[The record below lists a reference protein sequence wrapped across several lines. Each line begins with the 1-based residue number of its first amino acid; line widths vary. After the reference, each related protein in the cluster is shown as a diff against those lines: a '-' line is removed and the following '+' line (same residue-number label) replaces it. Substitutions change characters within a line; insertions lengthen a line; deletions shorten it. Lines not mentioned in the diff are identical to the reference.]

1 MYRFTERRRRVAGA
15 LTVAVAA
22 ALALSGCGSS
32 TPGGGGDSAG
42 GMTFWHYYAQ
52 GIPATKK
59 FTADLAEIYNK
70 DTGKDLNAVFVP
82 SDQLTQKVIASAGSK
97 EGPDLFVQ
105 GGSDLLQLAEAG
117 AIADFTDE
125 FEGFADKDQIP
136 DSAVIRV
143 DGKVYGVQGF
153 ANTFALWYNKDIL
166 DEFGIAPPTTMDEL
180 GAALAK
186 IGTTYVGLALPGQGG
201 QDGSAFSFITAY
213 GFDYASPDAAALT
226 KSFSLI
232 GDWSQKGY
240 IPRDAAT
247 WTGDVAFQKFTAG
260 GVAFVYGGN
269 WQYGNAKS
277 AAKFDYGVIPV
288 PDATHTAQTYLLG
301 DNVHMGAFTKDKK
314 AAFEAIATLFLSKE
328 GELAALEAGS
338 MPLRKDLA
346 DTPGMQD
353 PVYAQFKKALANGQ
367 PYLLPGF
374 GTELTEMR
382 TALGEAWSSVIAGQ
396 TAPADAA
403 KTAVDAIQRLSKK

>member
-1 MYRFTERRRRVAGA
+1 MYRFTEGRRRVAGV
-15 LTVAVAA
+15 LTIAVAA

-32 TPGGGGDSAG
+32 GGPSGDGGGDV
-42 GMTFWHYYAQ
+42 TFWHYYAQ

-59 FTADLAEIYNK
+59 FTADLKDIYAK
-70 DTGKDLNAVFVP
+70 DTGKTLDAVFVP

-97 EGPDLFVQ
+97 EGPDVFVQ
-105 GGSDLLQLAEAG
+105 GGSDLLQLVEAG
-117 AIADFTDE
+117 AVADFTSE
-125 FEGFADKDQIP
+125 FEAFKDKDQIP

-166 DEFGIAPPTTMDEL
+166 DELGIAPPSTMDEL

-186 IGTTYVGLALPGQGG
+186 IGTKYVGLALPGQGN
-201 QDGSAFSFITAY
+201 QDGSSFSFITAY
-213 GFDYASPDAAALT
+213 GFDYSKPDAGALGQ
-226 KSFSLI
+226 SFSKI
-232 GDWSQKGY
+232 AEWSQKGY

-260 GVAFVYGGN
+260 GVAFVLGGN
-269 WQYGNAKS
+269 WQYGNAKT
-277 AAKFDYGVIPV
+277 AAKFAYGAIPV
-288 PDATHTAQTYLLG
+288 PDATHTAQVYLLG

-314 AAFEAIATLFLSKE
+314 TAFDAIASLFLSKE

-353 PVYAQFKKALANGQ
+353 PIYAQFKKALEHGQ

-382 TALGEAWSSVIAGQ
+382 TAVGQAWSSVIAGQ
-396 TAPADAA
+396 ADPKEAA
-403 KTAVDAIQRLSKK
+403 KSAVDAINRLKK

>member
-1 MYRFTERRRRVAGA
+1 MKRIAERHRRVAGA
-15 LTVAVAA
+15 LALATAA
-22 ALALSGCGSS
+22 ALALSGCG
-32 TPGGGGDSAG
+32 GGTSPAQGGADV
-42 GMTFWHYYAQ
+42 TFWHYYAQ

-59 FTADLAEIYNK
+59 YTADLKSIYADETK
-70 DTGKDLNAVFVP
+70 KQLDAVFVP

-97 EGPDLFVQ
+97 QGPDVFVQ

-117 AIADFTDE
+117 AIADFTSE
-125 FEGFADKDQIP
+125 FEAFPDKDQIP
-136 DSAVIRV
+136 DTAVIRV

-153 ANTFALWYNKDIL
+153 ANTFALWYNKGIL
-166 DEFGIAPPTTMDEL
+166 DEFGIAPPTTMDAL
-180 GAALAK
+180 GDALAK
-186 IGTTYVGLALPGQGG
+186 IGTRYVGFALPGQGS

-213 GFDYASPDAAALT
+213 GFDYAKPDAAALQQ
-226 KSFSLI
+226 SFAKI
-232 GDWSQKGY
+232 ADWSEKGY

-260 GVAFVYGGN
+260 GVAFVLGGN
-269 WQYGNAKS
+269 WQYGNAKT
-277 AAKFDYGVIPV
+277 AAKFAYGAIPV
-288 PDATHTAQTYLLG
+288 PDATHKAQVYMLG

-314 AAFEAIATLFLSKE
+314 ASFDAIAAMFLSKK

-346 DTPGMQD
+346 DTPGLQD
-353 PVYAQFKKALANGQ
+353 PIYAQFKKALENGQ

-382 TALGEAWSSVIAGQ
+382 TAVGQAWSSVIAGQ
-396 TAPADAA
+396 ANPKDAA
-403 KTAVDAIQRLSKK
+403 ASAVDTIKRLEK